1 MAEAL
6 LRNESPAEYFKELVE
21 TAMEHQHV
29 AVCDL
34 TSFYLVNLLTGFV
47 HFDRSAT
54 ADEEPLGIRL
64 ARALQT
70 GGSRQRDGLREVGD
84 RSLFISGFFADSLNR
99 SLVDI
104 DYYIQLGECAYASL
118 ARHGDPALGDV
129 FDELA
134 ARRSQPA
141 DVSGS
146 QRRSALTEL
155 GPSSVVRSMYGPGS
169 RRRGDSPGGAWNCSK
184 FLREQPIHS
193 VVFQRGRRSTAPS
206 QTHCRYNDNPS
217 CEGPASRATLEFAR

>member
-1 MAEAL
+1 MAESL

-21 TAMEHQHV
+21 TAMERQHV

-47 HFDRSAT
+47 HFDSAT
-54 ADEEPLGIRL
+54 ASEEPLGIRL

-70 GGSRQRDGLREVGD
+70 GGSRQRNGLREVGD
-84 RSLFISGFFADSLNR
+84 LSLFISGFFADSLNR

-104 DYYIQLGECAYASL
+104 DYYMQLGECAYASL

-134 ARRSQPA
+134 GKFSACV
-141 DVSGS
+141 DVLGEVSE
-146 QRRSALTEL
+146 RSALTSNSDVLRLYEKWL
-155 GPSSVVRSMYGPGS
+155 RTRSRRSGDLLAERGIVPNSSVSS
-169 RRRGDSPGGAWNCSK
+169 R
-184 FLREQPIHS
+184 FIQ
-193 VVFQRGRRSTAPS
+193 
-206 QTHCRYNDNPS
+206 
-217 CEGPASRATLEFAR
+217 

>member
-21 TAMEHQHV
+21 TAMERQRL
-29 AVCDL
+29 AVLDL

-54 ADEEPLGIRL
+54 PSEEPLGIRL

-70 GGSRQRDGLREVGD
+70 GGSRQRDSLREVGD
-84 RSLFISGFFADSLNR
+84 LSLFISGFFADSLNR

-104 DYYIQLGECAYASL
+104 DYYIQLGECAYGSL
-118 ARHGDPALGDV
+118 ARHGDPAFGDV

-134 ARRSQPA
+134 AKFSA
-141 DVSGS
+141 CVDVLGEVSE
-146 QRRSALTEL
+146 RSALSSNSDVLRLYEKWLRTRSRRSGDLLVER
-155 GPSSVVRSMYGPGS
+155 GIVPTSSVS
-169 RRRGDSPGGAWNCSK
+169 R
-184 FLREQPIHS
+184 FIQ
-193 VVFQRGRRSTAPS
+193 
-206 QTHCRYNDNPS
+206 
-217 CEGPASRATLEFAR
+217 